1 MEIGPLTVHTGI
13 EVTGVDLRRSPDA
26 GFNKLLA
33 RHCVVVFRDQ
43 RLSPPEFM
51 LYRLMVKGLP
61 LQIA

>member
-26 GFNKLLA
+26 SFNKLLA

-43 RLSPPEFM
+43 RLSPPEFTST
-51 LYRLMVKGLP
+51 G
-61 LQIA
+61 